1 VKAGAAIAQDQ
12 AQAVCDTGSRTTIST
27 VTLGGCPSQSDSKTR
42 AGWTIGWGT
51 EFGLTQN
58 LSVKSEM
65 MYFDLGTDRFNIAGT
80 PIDIQKNGFIS
91 TVGLHYRFGG

>member
-1 VKAGAAIAQDQ
+1 M
-12 AQAVCDTGSRTTIST
+12 
-27 VTLGGCPSQSDSKTR
+27 
-42 AGWTIGWGT
+42 GWGT

-58 LSVKSEM
+58 LSVKTET
-65 MYFDLGTDRFNIAGT
+65 MYFDLGSDRYNVGGT